1 MGELRPPPVIN
12 LMDFRPFTELIKTLA
27 PDLWAGFVRAV
38 ERERRE
44 AEMRREV
51 EMFGR
56 PVTFYSI
63 EEAEGEA

>member
-1 MGELRPPPVIN
+1 V
-12 LMDFRPFTELIKTLA
+12 MDFRPFAQLIASLR
-27 PDLWAGFVRAV
+27 PDLWQGFVRAV

-56 PVTFYSI
+56 PVHFYSI
-63 EEAEGEA
+63 EEAEAA

>member
-1 MGELRPPPVIN
+1 
-12 LMDFRPFTELIKTLA
+12 MDFRPFAQLIASLR
-27 PDLWAGFVRAV
+27 PDLWQGFVRAV

-56 PVTFYSI
+56 PVHFYSI
-63 EEAEGEA
+63 EEAEAA